1 MTSSC
6 SRLFRMWRSCWR
18 SWVASTATA
27 TIASPTPPCPRSFW
41 KTARLFWGSV
51 PWHYG
56 IVIVLLAHLLGFL
69 MPGMWAAMTAAPAA
83 LYTIEIVGFAF
94 GLAALVGLCVL
105 FVRRL
110 TYERI
115 RSVTSPVDW
124 VLLAVLLVQV
134 ALGFYVSLVYRWGA
148 DWYVDTAVPWLIS
161 LVSLN
166 PQTQYVSSLPWVV
179 KLHMLNGFLVIALF
193 PFSRLVHLIM
203 FPFWYLWRPY
213 QLVIRNRAI
222 ARRIRGPIEPLLSV
236 AGRLSV
242 ARLTDPGREWPLGRE
257 RDRQSCGRAGRPRRL
272 LLSDRLRPPS
282 LVHRSSTIAGCIS
295 LSLPPSPWVGLH
307 VVIQRVMRGYAS
319 EFMRRVEASHS

>member
-1 MTSSC
+1 MNEVLFATFPYLAVVLAIFGGVYRYRHDRFSYSTLSSQLLEN
-6 SRLFRMWRSCWR
+6 R
-18 SWVASTATA
+18 T
-27 TIASPTPPCPRSFW
+27 
-41 KTARLFWGSV
+41 LFWGSV

-69 MPGMWAAMTAAPAA
+69 MPAMWQSLTSAQVT
-83 LYTIEIVGFAF
+83 LYTIEILGFVF
-94 GLAALVGLCVL
+94 GLTALVGLCVL

-110 TYERI
+110 TIERI

-124 VLLAVLLVQV
+124 VLLAVLLLQV

-148 DWYVDTAVPWLIS
+148 DWYVNTAVPWLVS

-213 QLVIRNRAI
+213 QVVIRNRT
-222 ARRIRGPIEPLLSV
+222 IR
-236 AGRLSV
+236 
-242 ARLTDPGREWPLGRE
+242 T
-257 RDRQSCGRAGRPRRL
+257 
-272 LLSDRLRPPS
+272 
-282 LVHRSSTIAGCIS
+282 
-295 LSLPPSPWVGLH
+295 
-307 VVIQRVMRGYAS
+307 
-319 EFMRRVEASHS
+319 

>member
-1 MTSSC
+1 MNEVLFVTFPYLAIVVAILGGVHRYRHDRFSYSTLSSQ
-6 SRLFRMWRSCWR
+6 LLENRS
-18 SWVASTATA
+18 
-27 TIASPTPPCPRSFW
+27 
-41 KTARLFWGSV
+41 LFWGSV

-69 MPGMWAAMTAAPAA
+69 MPGMWARITSAPTA

-110 TYERI
+110 TQERI
-115 RSVTSPVDW
+115 LAVTSPMDW
-124 VLLAVLLVQV
+124 ALLTVLLVQV
-134 ALGFYVSLVYRWGA
+134 ALGVWVSLVYRWGA
-148 DWYVDTAVPWLIS
+148 DWYVDTAVPWLVS

-166 PQTQYVSSLPWVV
+166 PQIQYVSSLPLVV

-222 ARRIRGPIEPLLSV
+222 ASTSGP
-236 AGRLSV
+236 
-242 ARLTDPGREWPLGRE
+242 
-257 RDRQSCGRAGRPRRL
+257 
-272 LLSDRLRPPS
+272 
-282 LVHRSSTIAGCIS
+282 
-295 LSLPPSPWVGLH
+295 
-307 VVIQRVMRGYAS
+307 
-319 EFMRRVEASHS
+319 